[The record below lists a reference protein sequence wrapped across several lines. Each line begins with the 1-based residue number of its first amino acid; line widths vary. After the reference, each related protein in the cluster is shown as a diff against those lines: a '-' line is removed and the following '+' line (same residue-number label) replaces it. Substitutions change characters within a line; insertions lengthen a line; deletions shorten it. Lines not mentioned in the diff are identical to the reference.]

1 MNPILEEKLKDLILE
16 AERQAAPA
24 MYAVLDLLYGAY
36 LNGKQH
42 ELAQH
47 CCQLS
52 PIQAEGLTV
61 NPTGKSKSAQADDF
75 WTDPVLSGYL
85 N

>member
-1 MNPILEEKLKDLILE
+1 MNPVLEEKLKDLIRE
-16 AERQAAPA
+16 AEHQAAPA
-24 MYAVLDLLYGAY
+24 MYVVLDLLYGAC

-61 NPTGKSKSAQADDF
+61 IPTSKSKAAPSDDF
-75 WTDPVLSGYL
+75 WADPVSSNYV